1 MKLKIIFILIFI
13 SSIFIA
19 NSVVFKFD
27 KYEKSTDNKS
37 NHSLIKGDV
46 HKFWVE
52 ADKIKKN
59 FQDDKPIYD
68 FGGVFWNSYLPP
80 KFIAFFYIVTGE
92 DLYTDKLT
100 LDNKRQVKSGNKKIY
115 FIYLQIF
122 FFFISLYLLYKCLN
136 KKHSEI
142 ALITIIILLIEPTLN
157 QYHYSFLSESIFFSL
172 TIILLSQILKNSNSK
187 ITAFNIGLLVGIMYL
202 QRSIAIF
209 YFLPIL
215 FYFIFE
221 RKKLV
226 FMFSYLSGL
235 ILILSFLGIH
245 NFLRSDV
252 FYVTPIQSKVDLY
265 RYLIPNISKE
275 KNSDQSKKELKNFE
289 KKFQTFKMKNE
300 IDTNSEE
307 DLIKYSKYVQKVSIN
322 YILHNPLSTIKVIFK
337 KSLHSLVFNPFEIN
351 TFYKYEYK
359 PANKKKYEYYK
370 SDEHKKNVKIRVFY
384 SSIIYLISLMGF
396 FNLLRNRKNY
406 NLTIF
411 LILSVLYFTFLG
423 GWQGN
428 PRYLAPNMIFLS
440 IFFSYGILEIK
451 KRFEF
456 LRS

>member
-1 MKLKIIFILIFI
+1 
-13 SSIFIA
+13 
-19 NSVVFKFD
+19 
-27 KYEKSTDNKS
+27 
-37 NHSLIKGDV
+37 
-46 HKFWVE
+46 
-52 ADKIKKN
+52 
-59 FQDDKPIYD
+59 
-68 FGGVFWNSYLPP
+68 
-80 KFIAFFYIVTGE
+80 
-92 DLYTDKLT
+92 
-100 LDNKRQVKSGNKKIY
+100 
-115 FIYLQIF
+115 
-122 FFFISLYLLYKCLN
+122 
-136 KKHSEI
+136 
-142 ALITIIILLIEPTLN
+142 
-157 QYHYSFLSESIFFSL
+157 
-172 TIILLSQILKNSNSK
+172 
-187 ITAFNIGLLVGIMYL
+187 MYL

-215 FYFIFE
+215 IYFIFE

-289 KKFQTFKMKNE
+289 KKFQTFKLKNE

-322 YILHNPLSTIKVIFK
+322 YILQNPSSTIKVIFK

-396 FNLLRNRKNY
+396 LNLLRNRKNY

-411 LILSVLYFTFLG
+411 LILSLLYFTFLG